1 MAAVVW
7 LAAAAAAAAA
17 EAEVGGTP
25 RLWGDPPGGDTFA
38 ALT

>member
-1 MAAVVW
+1 MW
-7 LAAAAAAAAA
+7 LAAAAAAAAAA

-25 RLWGDPPGGDTFA
+25 RPWGDPPGGDTFA